1 MASEAMAQAASAH
14 MTTHRGVWSFLRPVT
29 AIPLCAVCVCG
40 GGLAAPAS
48 AQQAAQ
54 IKFGGQFPP
63 TFEYVYRHY
72 ALDGGFLGK
81 QGLRAEF
88 VGFSAG
94 LTGIQALAS
103 GSVDFACEG
112 VGSFLAAIQA
122 GADLKIVFVPNANN
136 SYVIVTR
143 ASIEKPENL
152 AGKKWAVTQVG
163 AISHSYAVLW
173 LRQHNM
179 KENSVDWI
187 PIGGEAARARAL
199 LAGQVDATLLNVGE
213 LLRIEG
219 QAGIKRMAYLRDTLP
234 PLPNSACATTGK
246 IARERA
252 DVVQRFV
259 NGNLD
264 AIRAARTPAGKQQYL
279 AAAKKYDDHGYT
291 DKQYEEL
298 YDFYIASPKN
308 PLSLDPNGGM
318 YPDVLQENMRIMVAA
333 GSLKGVLPLER
344 VWEPKFVLQYLA
356 DNGWFDIATA
366 KGGYYLKDLLK

>member
-1 MASEAMAQAASAH
+1 MTDEQRASMAQAAGASMTAQGQVRTLLRSAA
-14 MTTHRGVWSFLRPVT
+14 SS
-29 AIPLCAVCVCG
+29 LCLACVCG
-40 GGLAAPAS
+40 AGLAAPAS

-122 GADLKIVFVPNANN
+122 GADLRIVFVPNANN
-136 SYVIVTR
+136 SYVIATR
-143 ASIEKPENL
+143 ASIDKPENL

-173 LRQHNM
+173 LRHNM

-213 LLRIEG
+213 LLRIEA
-219 QAGIKRMAYLRDTLP
+219 QTGIKRMAYLRDTLP

-246 IARERA
+246 TVRERA

-264 AIRAARTPAGKQQYL
+264 AIRAARTPA
-279 AAAKKYDDHGYT
+279 
-291 DKQYEEL
+291 
-298 YDFYIASPKN
+298 
-308 PLSLDPNGGM
+308 
-318 YPDVLQENMRIMVAA
+318 
-333 GSLKGVLPLER
+333 
-344 VWEPKFVLQYLA
+344 
-356 DNGWFDIATA
+356 
-366 KGGYYLKDLLK
+366 

>member
-1 MASEAMAQAASAH
+1 
-14 MTTHRGVWSFLRPVT
+14 MTRHRAFQLSLPLAT
-29 AIPLCAVCVCG
+29 AISIAIA
-40 GGLAAPAS
+40 GLSAGSLLPPAF
-48 AQQAAQ
+48 AQPVGQV
-54 IKFGGQFPP
+54 KFGGQFPP

-72 ALDGGFLGK
+72 ALDDGFLEK

-112 VGSFLAAIQA
+112 VGSFLTAIQA

-143 ASIEKPENL
+143 ANIDKPENL

-199 LAGQVDATLLNVGE
+199 LAGQVDATLLNIGE
-213 LLRIEG
+213 LLRIEA
-219 QAGIKRMAYLRDTLP
+219 QPGIKRMAYLRDTLP

-246 IARERA
+246 VLRERA
-252 DVVQRFV
+252 DIVQRFV
-259 NGNLD
+259 NGNLN
-264 AIRAARTPAGKQQYL
+264 AIRAARTPSGKQQYL

-291 DKQYEEL
+291 DKQYDEL

-333 GSLKGVLPLER
+333 GSLKAVFPLEK
-344 VWEPKFVLQYLA
+344 VWEPRFVLQYLA
-356 DNGWFDIATA
+356 DNGWFDVATG
-366 KGGYYLKDLLK
+366 KGGQYLKDLLK

>member
-1 MASEAMAQAASAH
+1 
-14 MTTHRGVWSFLRPVT
+14 MTTHRDVWSFLRPVT
-29 AIPLCAVCVCG
+29 AILLCAVCICV
-40 GGLAAPAS
+40 GGLVPPAS

-112 VGSFLAAIQA
+112 VGSFLSAIQA

-163 AISHSYAVLW
+163 AISQCYAVLW

-308 PLSLDPNGGM
+308 PLSLDPSAACIPM
-318 YPDVLQENMRIMVAA
+318 YCR
-333 GSLKGVLPLER
+333 R
-344 VWEPKFVLQYLA
+344 
-356 DNGWFDIATA
+356 T
-366 KGGYYLKDLLK
+366 